1 MSENIMVTVM
11 CTAFNHAEYIRD
23 ALDGMVNQQTSFKY
37 EILVNDDCSTDGT
50 ADIVREYAEKYPEY
64 CRQFDDDEQGGLRF
78 EIDKGRF
85 GFRLTAPYS
94 DERRKKSSEN
104 AKQNGIHRR

>member
-1 MSENIMVTVM
+1 MKTGLKKRQKHTEIYFNEESPTV
-11 CTAFNHAEYIRD
+11 
-23 ALDGMVNQQTSFKY
+23 
-37 EILVNDDCSTDGT
+37 EIYTHNTNLKNRLT
-50 ADIVREYAEKYPEY
+50 EYAEKYPEH
-64 CRQFDDDEQGGLRF
+64 CRQFDDDGQGGLRF